1 MSRVIAIYGK
11 TCSLKSD
18 VARAIS
24 RLTGYKMASR
34 GEAVTSEALLYMQT
48 RGNDVATEFHHKL
61 DRDTRAMLDWPDP
74 VLILESRFIDAVLQ
88 DCGDIFYVHVSSEDS
103 ARENRWDHRKE
114 EGGGRTRQ
122 IGDSVAQRDADDAAL
137 RELLYPDAKPV
148 EPNMEIDTT
157 AGKAY
162 DYAIQIWSAFTGE
175 DLSHLVISGAEE
187 MDKKQTKGLKP
198 GASAGAVNV
207 YNALRNP
214 FGGYITDDESGRD
227 VFIHKSAVESSGLGE
242 LVKGQRVQYQI
253 VEDGFGGFRA
263 VDIKAESAP

>member
-34 GEAVTSEALLYMQT
+34 GEAVTTQALMFHQQS
-48 RGNDVATEFHHKL
+48 GNEVDLEFHRKL
-61 DRDTRAMLDWPDP
+61 DEETRSMLDWPDP
-74 VLILESRFIDAVLQ
+74 VLILESRFMDAVLQ
-88 DCGDIFYVHVSSEDS
+88 GREDVFFIHVSSGDE
-103 ARENRWDHRKE
+103 ARQGRWDHRKE

-122 IGDSVAQRDADDAAL
+122 IGESVARRDSDDERL
-137 RELLYPDAKPV
+137 HQILYPDASPV
-148 EPNMEIDTT
+148 EPDMDIDTT
-157 AGKAY
+157 DGDA
-162 DYAIQIWSAFTGE
+162 YAIAIQAWAQFTAE
-175 DLSHLVISGAEE
+175 DLSHLELTGAEQ

-198 GASAGAVNV
+198 GVSAGEVAI

-214 FGGYITDDESGRD
+214 FGGYITDDESGRN
-227 VFIHKSAVESSGLGE
+227 VFVHKSVVESSGFEE
-242 LVKGQRVQYQI
+242 LAKGQRVRFQI

-263 VDIKAESAP
+263 IDLQAE

>member
-18 VARAIS
+18 IARTIS

-34 GEAVTSEALLYMQT
+34 GEAVTTQALLALLQ
-48 RGNDVATEFHHKL
+48 RGNEVDLEFHRRL
-61 DRDTRAMLDWPDP
+61 DEETRSMVGWPDP

-88 DCGDIFYVHVSSEDS
+88 GSENVFFVRVFSDDS
-103 ARENRWDHRKE
+103 AREHRWNHRKE
-114 EGGGRTRQ
+114 EGGGRSRQ
-122 IGDSVAQRDADDAAL
+122 IGESVAQRDVDDDEL
-137 RELLYPDAKPV
+137 RQMLYPDAADV
-148 EPNMEIDTT
+148 EPDMEFDTT
-157 AGKAY
+157 EGRAY
-162 DYAIQIWSAFTGE
+162 DYAVQIWSEFSAE
-175 DLSHLVISGAEE
+175 DLSHLALAGVTE

-198 GASAGAVNV
+198 GASAGEVAV

-214 FGGYITDDESGRD
+214 FGGYITDDESGRK

-242 LVKGQRVQYQI
+242 LTKGQRVTYQI

-263 VDIKAESAP
+263 IDIQAE

>member
-18 VARAIS
+18 IARAIS

-34 GEAVTSEALLYMQT
+34 GEAVTTQALLFKQQS
-48 RGNDVATEFHHKL
+48 GNEVDLEFHKKL
-61 DRDTRAMLDWPDP
+61 DEETRSMLEWSDP
-74 VLILESRFIDAVLQ
+74 VLILESRFMDAVLQ
-88 DCGDIFYVHVSSEDS
+88 GCDDVFFVHVSSDDA
-103 ARENRWDHRKE
+103 ARQGRWDHRKE

-122 IGDSVAQRDADDAAL
+122 IGESVSQRDSDDEKL
-137 RELLYPDAKPV
+137 FQVLYPDAIAA
-148 EPNMEIDTT
+148 EPRMEINTT
-157 AGKAY
+157 DGDAY
-162 DYAIQIWSAFTGE
+162 THAIEVWSNFTSE
-175 DLSHLVISGAEE
+175 DLSHLELIGAEE

-198 GASAGAVNV
+198 GASAGEVAI

-227 VFIHKSAVESSGLGE
+227 VFIHKSAVESGGLGQ
-242 LVKGQRVQYQI
+242 LYKGQRVTYRI

-263 VDIKAESAP
+263 IDIQVE